1 MLRKDNEALGN
12 TLVTF
17 TNKNNNSLQINSW
30 LDMRSLWHG
39 SKIDMS
45 LALKRKWE
53 RKLALWMWLFLAS
66 NEVVGVLGSFRQL
79 DENSVK
85 LWKSLP
91 KRKMGRN
98 GRMRLEIVDDEVV
111 GVLGSLRQLNENAV
125 KLWKSLPKGKMGRD
139 GRMRLEIA
147 EFQG

>member
-66 NEVVGVLGSFRQL
+66 NEVVGVLAS
-79 DENSVK
+79 
-85 LWKSLP
+85 
-91 KRKMGRN
+91 
-98 GRMRLEIVDDEVV
+98 DEVV

-125 KLWKSLPKGKMGRD
+125 ELWKSLPKGKMGRD